1 MHENCI
7 FYMLALSSSVV
18 TFVAFIKVVFL
29 VNLVILHHILTRKS
43 FYDLVR
49 FEILRCNHVLWFC
62 TLIVLEAVSIVVLLL
77 RRRHV
82 YSVTVVVYLLEGRFC
97 IESSPHSLRSFT
109 FFIVQKLFLRV
120 IYLLPGGFWPYLAFA
135 YENEDFTVYIHES
148 GCYGYVIA
156 LRDCYFHVE
165 YLFCVICISENFQ

>member
-1 MHENCI
+1 MHENCV
-7 FYMLALSSSVV
+7 FYMLALSLSVV
-18 TFVAFIKVVFL
+18 TFVAFIKVVLL
-29 VNLVILHHILTRKS
+29 VNLVILHHIFLTRKS

-109 FFIVQKLFLRV
+109 FFIVQKLFSAS
-120 IYLLPGGFWPYLAFA
+120 YLFTPWWLLALPG
-135 YENEDFTVYIHES
+135 
-148 GCYGYVIA
+148 
-156 LRDCYFHVE
+156 
-165 YLFCVICISENFQ
+165 ICIWKWRLYGIHIMKVVAMGM